1 MRLGNNR
8 GINNKALCFGTTLLL
23 VAKVFAFANKGEPPT
38 RVLPLFSLLG

>member
-1 MRLGNNR
+1 M
-8 GINNKALCFGTTLLL
+8 IIFDDKNKAEFSAFEL